1 MRVTRIDMRP
11 MGLISRRLLLEAGTL
26 ALFGGASRAA
36 PVRAGDSAAG
46 GRAKSCI
53 LVYLLGGPPH
63 IDMWDLKPD
72 APAEIR
78 GPFQSIE
85 TNVPGIRFG
94 EHLPLLAQQADTLA
108 LLRSLTY
115 PNNDHPFM
123 TYHTLTGRVSPVP
136 LEANT
141 VLPPSRNDHPHM
153 GAVVSKFKHTCTDVP
168 GYVAIPEVRL
178 RMQPLPVAGGGR
190 AGMLGARYDPFD
202 INDDPTQPLPALQLP
217 FDVSAERFARRQSLL
232 AVVDGHGPGSRP
244 PDDYQALRNSAS
256 RLLGSTSTQE
266 IFSLDKEPEA
276 LRERYGMHR
285 FGQSLLLARRLVEN
299 GVSFVAVHFNYMS
312 LCDGWDTH
320 AKNFPCLKD
329 ELLPLLDEG
338 LSALLD
344 DLSGRGLLD
353 ETLVV
358 TMGEFGRTPKVNEQ
372 GGRDHWGSCASVV
385 FAGGGTRGGTV
396 VGASDKMGAYPTDH
410 AVGPPDVVATIYH
423 ALGLKPESLMYDALL
438 GRPMTLSDGR
448 PIEPLF

>member
-1 MRVTRIDMRP
+1 MRP
-11 MGLISRRLLLEAGTL
+11 VGSISRRLFLEAGTL
-26 ALFGGASRAA
+26 ALFGGARRAA
-36 PVRAGDSAAG
+36 PVLAGNSAAG

-78 GPFQSIE
+78 GPFQPIA

-94 EHLPLLAQQADTLA
+94 EHLPLLARQADKLA
-108 LLRSLTY
+108 VLRSLTY

-123 TYHTLTGRVSPVP
+123 TYHTLTGRVSAVP
-136 LEANT
+136 LDANT

-153 GAVVSKFKHTCTDVP
+153 GAVVAKFKHTSTDVP

-190 AGMLGARYDPFD
+190 AGMLGPRYDPFA
-202 INDDPTQPLPALQLP
+202 INDDPSQPLPALQLP
-217 FDVSAERFARRQSLL
+217 HDVSAERFARRQSLL
-232 AVVDGHGPGSRP
+232 AVVDGHSPKARP
-244 PDDYQALRNSAS
+244 PDEYQTLRGSAS
-256 RLLGSTSTQE
+256 RLLGSSTTQE
-266 IFSLDKEPEA
+266 TFSLDKEPEA
-276 LRERYGMHR
+276 LRDRYGMHR

-329 ELLPLLDEG
+329 ELLPLLDQG
-338 LSALLD
+338 LSAMLD
-344 DLSGRGLLD
+344 DLAGRGLLD

-358 TMGEFGRTPKVNEQ
+358 TMGEFGRTPKVNDQ

-396 VGASDKMGAYPTDH
+396 VGASDKIGAYPTDR

-438 GRPMTLSDGR
+438 GRPMTLAEGR
-448 PIEPLF
+448 PIDPLF

>member
-1 MRVTRIDMRP
+1 MRP
-11 MGLISRRLLLEAGTL
+11 IGPISRRLFLEAGTL
-26 ALFGGASRAA
+26 ALFGGASPAA
-36 PVRAGDSAAG
+36 PVLAGNSAAG

-63 IDMWDLKPD
+63 IDMWDLKPE

-78 GPFQSIE
+78 GPFESIE

-94 EHLPLLAQQADTLA
+94 EHLPLLARQADKLA
-108 LLRSLTY
+108 VLRSLTY

-153 GAVVSKFKHTCTDVP
+153 GAVVSKFKHTSTDVP

-190 AGMLGARYDPFD
+190 AGMLGPRYDPFA

-217 FDVSAERFARRQSLL
+217 YDVSAERFARRQSLL

-244 PDDYQALRNSAS
+244 PDDYQTLRNSAS

-276 LRERYGMHR
+276 LRERYGTHR

-329 ELLPLLDEG
+329 ELLPLLDQG

-358 TMGEFGRTPKVNEQ
+358 TMGEFGRTPKVNDQ
-372 GGRDHWGSCASVV
+372 GGRDHWGPCASVV
-385 FAGGGTRGGTV
+385 FAGGGTRGGTL
-396 VGASDKMGAYPTDH
+396 VGASDKMGAYPTDL

-423 ALGLKPESLMYDALL
+423 ALGLKPESLMYDAQL

>member
-1 MRVTRIDMRP
+1 MRSFRP
-11 MGLISRRLLLEAGTL
+11 IPRRLFLEAGTL
-26 ALFGGASRAA
+26 ALFGGATRPNVAL
-36 PVRAGDSAAG
+36 AGDSAAG

-78 GPFQSIE
+78 GPFQAID

-94 EHLPLLAQQADTLA
+94 EHLPRLARQADKLA
-108 LLRSLTY
+108 ILRSLTY
-115 PNNDHPFM
+115 PNSDHPFM
-123 TYHTLTGRVSPVP
+123 IYHTLTGRVSPVP
-136 LEANT
+136 LGENT

-153 GAVVSKFKHTCTDVP
+153 GAVVSKFKHADPGVP
-168 GYVAIPEVRL
+168 GYVAIPEVRV

-190 AGMLGARYDPFD
+190 AGMLGPRYDPFA
-202 INDDPTQPLPALQLP
+202 INDDPTQPLPALRLP
-217 FDVSAERFARRQSLL
+217 WDVSAERFERRQSLL
-232 AVVDGHGPGSRP
+232 ATLDGHSPQARP
-244 PDDYQALRNSAS
+244 PEEYQTFRGSAS
-256 RLLGSTSTQE
+256 RLVGSASVKEMFQ
-266 IFSLDKEPEA
+266 LDKEPRA
-276 LRERYGMHR
+276 MRDAYGMHR

-329 ELLPLLDEG
+329 ELLPILDQG

-344 DLSGRGLLD
+344 DLAGRGLLD
-353 ETLVV
+353 KTLVV

-372 GGRDHWGSCASVV
+372 GGRDHWGPCGAVV
-385 FAGGGTRGGTV
+385 FAGGGIRGGRLI
-396 VGASDKMGAYPTDH
+396 GASDRIGAYPTDL
-410 AVGPPDVVATIYH
+410 AVGPPDVVASIYH
-423 ALGLKPESLMYDALL
+423 ALGMNPETLMYDALL
-438 GRPMTLSDGR
+438 GRPMTLSEGR
-448 PIEPLF
+448 PIAQLF